1 MRDPSTSV
9 KIYVTT
15 TGVIFALLVVA
26 HVWRAVEE
34 GRRVATDPWF
44 ILTTV
49 ISAALSAW
57 AWRVLRRPSRW

>member
-1 MRDPSTSV
+1 MSDPSTSV
-9 KIYVTT
+9 KTYVTT

-26 HVWRAVEE
+26 HVWRGVEE
-34 GRRVATDPWF
+34 GRQVAGDPWF

-57 AWRVLRRPSRW
+57 AWRVLGRTSRW